1 MATDQSKDKSTESST
16 DFSELESISTSVPST
31 SEQCKQ
37 KKQFLPIYNIYFFTY
52 LQNVIHFFHFYKN
65 KM

>member
-31 SEQCKQ
+31 SKQCKL
-37 KKQFLPIYNIYFFTY
+37 KKTNFYQFTIFIFKGY
-52 LQNVIHFFHFYKN
+52 LQNVILCQCPPQ
-65 KM
+65 

>member
-31 SEQCKQ
+31 SEQCKL
-37 KKQFLPIYNIYFFTY
+37 KKTISTNLQYLFLKDIY
-52 LQNVIHFFHFYKN
+52 

>member
-31 SEQCKQ
+31 SEQCKL
-37 KKQFLPIYNIYFFTY
+37 KKNQFLPIYNIYF
-52 LQNVIHFFHFYKN
+52 
-65 KM
+65 